1 MSTGRGRSWRP
12 EKKRGGRASR
22 HRTMAFLAVVLA
34 TLIAVLVVPPI
45 FQEPPFRF
53 VSMVASD
60 HVLDPSGLP
69 VFLTS
74 AASSSDRMLKTVFEK
89 LNELNDHHVM
99 KPRTASSL
107 TKLKEVV
114 RPGETLLLYCGL
126 ETVVRCND
134 DAVFVQL
141 LGSGNPSEIPFSDL
155 LETLEGIKPARVVLL
170 MDLVRRESGLANG
183 RLGDDVLHLIEVAVE
198 EASINDLVVICSSG
212 FGERSWEYFE
222 SSEPSDVANVAPPAG
237 DGRPRNND
245 WDSDIFSGTVFGHFV
260 RQAFIDGRTTDV
272 DEFHKYLREQVATW
286 VETNYGEKQSV
297 MLFPQ
302 EPRILGDRLLVNV
315 EWPSASDLADSE
327 ARVETAAGDSESID
341 ASKSSEQI
349 AETDK
354 PDAEETPTAKL
365 DKLHMVRRR
374 LQEAGEAVAAT
385 PAEWMEFNAALLA
398 AEMAILHDDLA
409 AYATMH
415 DLAQEN
421 IDRIADHKNSL
432 QPTGTEA
439 DLSEWIL
446 ASVANPEIEAA
457 SAEMFELA
465 FQDDVSGEKLSRLP
479 RELRSSGPE
488 RGAFVRRFVDHLRQV
503 ADSTRPEDIQ
513 KQIAVCARFI
523 QELPERGWP
532 MQDWPNEL
540 LTIAEVLVADDDAV
554 WQAQA
559 LEPLLS
565 LIELRKQVLDAATG
579 KLDNGASMRRHVWHQ
594 IRDDV
599 LRLLTGLT
607 AAERWLTL
615 GPPGLKKA
623 QSTLDKVASEW
634 GGTVGQIHQ
643 EQQLVAIR
651 DRQRTDLPILVQF
664 LAQQQE
670 EVPLRKGELQDAI
683 ALAEASE
690 SEIRSHFPH
699 GLLGQPN
706 MHSKD
711 IDAMFALTRD
721 LTENEDAVTPHD
733 LVHQKCLIDYVLG
746 RRGRSE
752 LLSVSERRRL
762 FALPTFGLSSE
773 EVETSRGIPVG
784 ALTDKGGGPPAAAG
798 QLKRTG
804 LWVSFWS
811 IRLLE
816 AISGVQQ
823 KDLWQEWKLL
833 VKSLAENEQDRQKL
847 AQARSQL
854 ASLLQ
859 TAWYKQHVSLANS
872 SGPTIF
878 VDNDEVRKVLAA
890 DVAQRHAAGGKHQ
903 GAYKEIHDAL
913 KLEVTDRLGKVEA
926 SPPSHSEATFNDK
939 NDAEISVDT
948 EGADFLYVST
958 GAIQLQRDG
967 VLDEENDWYR
977 IDSPSAT
984 EQLIFHSRAD
994 VTAPVEVY
1002 LAFTNEHHVV
1012 FRKQRV
1018 VLHPDPDNQWAVE
1031 FLAVNEEKRTKQE
1044 LIEGRLELVP
1054 TTRNPK
1060 DGKDIPLSYIV
1071 RLVQLGGVA
1080 TRVRV
1085 QAFDSKGVTFWETGQ
1100 ILDLDPQTKSVEVPL
1115 RPAVTATPPPIS
1127 KAPAKDFDVLHGF
1140 RLEITPE
1147 GLKDPTTK
1155 RINIQPVL
1163 LSAEKLVRR
1172 PEPTFDGSGKL
1183 TIRIARQSTAA
1194 FGGLPPVKIPAEV
1207 HFSPA
1212 LAELLGPGNDLTP
1225 IPNVAAGEE
1234 GNVLTYTFRNE
1245 IVQAFRDDDFVQD
1258 DNDLEFSVSVAGIPY
1273 AWHWRLYENDAPEL
1287 LLDDEPTV
1295 RVELNQTNRKD
1306 VVPVADSP
1314 TYLFGENWKDVRL
1327 DVRAHIHGGQFDHR
1341 DHQWQLDIKRL
1352 NEGMSNTSR
1361 PMSILSEPIKLGSH
1375 HHETIR
1381 IASGKNHVWNF
1392 STHTELHGPGDLSII
1407 QIGNVAGRYKLIG
1420 QLKRIDS
1427 DKTIEHE
1434 TQLVFDDTPPVVTVE
1449 VDPGSANSHSVLKP
1463 LQGRIVAKDPESE
1476 IAGIRAGFSVED
1488 LVDVNLAGEF
1498 EFSAAMLPKILPSKE
1513 DQQVPHKLY
1522 VEVTNHAGLTET
1534 IPVRI
1539 TFLRKASTMAKASD
1553 AVKNGKVIFEWN
1565 TAMSY
1570 TVTLRNSKGAVQDEV
1585 EGTRRVEFSDVPPG
1599 RYTISWVRDGST
1611 GNGKKTFNVKSK
1623 ETKIVDRVKK

>member
-1 MSTGRGRSWRP
+1 MSTDRRRSWRP

-22 HRTMAFLAVVLA
+22 QRTTAVLAVVLA
-34 TLIAVLVVPPI
+34 MLMAVLVVPPI

-126 ETVVRCND
+126 ETVVRCDD
-134 DAVFVQL
+134 DAVSVQL

-155 LETLEGIKPARVVLL
+155 LEALKGIKPARVVLL

-198 EASINDLVVICSSG
+198 EASINDLVVICSSN

-222 SSEPSDVANVAPPAG
+222 SSEPSDVANVVPPTG
-237 DGRPRNND
+237 DGRLRNND
-245 WDSDIFSGTVFGHFV
+245 RDSDIFSGTVFGHFV

-272 DEFHKYLREQVATW
+272 DEFHRYLREQVATW

-327 ARVETAAGDSESID
+327 AGVETAAGDSESID

-349 AETDK
+349 AETDT

-365 DKLHMVRRR
+365 DKLHLVRRR

-398 AEMAILHDDLA
+398 AEMAILHGDLA

-432 QPTGTEA
+432 RPTGTEA
-439 DLSEWIL
+439 DRSEWIL
-446 ASVANPEIEAA
+446 ASVANPETEAA

-479 RELRSSGPE
+479 RELRRSGPE

-503 ADSTRPEDIQ
+503 AGSTRPEDQQ

-540 LTIAEVLVADDDAV
+540 LTIAEVLVADDVADDDA

-559 LEPLLS
+559 LEPLLV

-579 KLDNGASMRRHVWHQ
+579 KLDNGASIRRHVWHQ

-599 LRLLTGLT
+599 QRLLTGLT
-607 AAERWLTL
+607 AAERWLSL

-623 QSTLDKVASEW
+623 QSILDKVASEW
-634 GGTVGQIHQ
+634 DSTVGQIHQ

-651 DRQRTDLPILVQF
+651 DRQRTDLPLLIQF

-762 FALPTFGLSSE
+762 FAVPTFGLSSE
-773 EVETSRGIPVG
+773 EVETSRGIRVG

-833 VKSLAENEQDRQKL
+833 VKSFAADELDRQKL

-859 TAWYKQHVSLANS
+859 TAWHIQHVSLADS
-872 SGPTIF
+872 SDRTIF
-878 VDNDEVRKVLAA
+878 VDNEDARKILAA
-890 DVAQRHAAGGKHQ
+890 DVAQRHAASEKHWR
-903 GAYKEIHDAL
+903 AYEAIHK
-913 KLEVTDRLGKVEA
+913 KLAVTTSLEEVEA
-926 SPPSHSEATFNDK
+926 APPSHSETTFNDK

-967 VLDEENDWYR
+967 VLNEENDWYR

-1012 FRKQRV
+1012 FKKQSV
-1018 VLHPDPDNQWAVE
+1018 FLHPDSDNQWTVE
-1031 FLAVNEEKRTKQE
+1031 FLAVNEEERTKQE
-1044 LIEGRLELVP
+1044 LIEGRLELLP

-1060 DGKDIPLSYIV
+1060 DDKDIPLSYIV
-1071 RLVQLGGVA
+1071 RLVQISGVA

-1085 QAFDSKGVTFWETGQ
+1085 QCFDSKDVAFWETGQ

-1115 RPAVTATPPPIS
+1115 SPAVDATPPTIPD
-1127 KAPAKDFDVLHGF
+1127 APAKDFDALHGIRF
-1140 RLEITPE
+1140 EITPE
-1147 GLKDPTTK
+1147 GLKDPRTK
-1155 RINIQPVL
+1155 NINIQPVL
-1163 LSAEKLVRR
+1163 LSAERLVRR
-1172 PEPTFDGSGKL
+1172 PEPIFDGSGKL
-1183 TIRIARQSTAA
+1183 TIRIVRQSSDH
-1194 FGGLPPVKIPAEV
+1194 FGGFPPKKLPAEV

-1212 LAELLGPGNDLTP
+1212 LAEQLIPGNVTGV
-1225 IPNVAAGEE
+1225 PNIAVGEQ
-1234 GNVLTYTFRNE
+1234 GNVFTFTFRND
-1245 IVQAFRDDDFVQD
+1245 IVQAFRRDDFVQD
-1258 DNDLEFSVSVAGIPY
+1258 GNDLEFSVSVAGIPY
-1273 AWHWRLYENDAPEL
+1273 AWHWRLNENDAPEL
-1287 LLDDEPTV
+1287 LLNDEPTV
-1295 RVELNQTNRKD
+1295 RIKLRQTNSKE
-1306 VVPVADSP
+1306 VKPVADSP
-1314 TYLFGENWKDVRL
+1314 TYLFGENWVDVRF
-1327 DVRAHIHGGQFDHR
+1327 DVRAHIHGGRFDHR

-1352 NEGMSNTSR
+1352 NDGVINRSR
-1361 PMSILSEPIKLGSH
+1361 PISILSEPIKLGSH
-1375 HHETIR
+1375 HDETIR
-1381 IASGKNHVWNF
+1381 VASGMNNVWHF
-1392 STHTELHGPGDLSII
+1392 STHTELHGPGDLPISE
-1407 QIGNVAGRYKLIG
+1407 IGEDAGRYKLIG

-1427 DKTIEHE
+1427 DETIEHE
-1434 TQLVFDDTPPVVTVE
+1434 THLVFDHTPPVVTVE

-1463 LQGRIVAKDPESE
+1463 LKGRIVAEDPESG
-1476 IAGIRAGFSVED
+1476 IATIRAGFSVED
-1488 LVDVNLAGEF
+1488 LVDVKSGGEF
-1498 EFSAAMLPKILPSKE
+1498 EFPAAMLPKIPSSKE
-1513 DQQVPHKLY
+1513 DQRVPHKLY
-1522 VEVTNHAGLTET
+1522 AEVTNRAGLPNLT
-1534 IPVRI
+1534 PVRI
-1539 TFLRKASTMAKASD
+1539 TFLRKANTMVKASD
-1553 AVKNGKVIFEWN
+1553 PVKNGKVIFTWE
-1565 TAMSY
+1565 SGSEHV
-1570 TVTLRNSKGAVQDEV
+1570 VTLAGKDFKEV
-1585 EGTRRVEFSDVPPG
+1585 MSGTDSVKFSEVPPG
-1599 RYTISWVRDGST
+1599 IYTISWAVKGLDT
-1611 GNGKKTFNVKSK
+1611 GKGKKTVSVKSGATRDV
-1623 ETKIVDRVKK
+1623 TK